1 MINMQTSTKINLIGI
16 YLLSFLFALIAITVI
31 TYFSRS
37 IKSVLIKSLVYISSS
52 GGIGGTIY
60 CIRGFYQSVTSKK
73 FDLGLT
79 WWYIFR
85 PIISIVIGIF
95 AYFLIVGGLLSLGS
109 ITAVD
114 YSRSVMFYCAISFL
128 AGFSFTQ
135 FADKLEELA
144 STMFA
149 KKKEEVNK

>member
-1 MINMQTSTKINLIGI
+1 MQPSTKINLVGI
-16 YLLSFLFALIAITVI
+16 YLLSFLFVLMVVTTI
-31 TYFSRS
+31 TYFSK
-37 IKSVLIKSLVYISSS
+37 IESVLIKSLIYIGSS
-52 GGIGGTIY
+52 GGIGGIIF
-60 CIRGFYQSVTSKK
+60 CIRGFYKSIVSKK
-73 FDLGLT
+73 FDSIWT

-85 PIISIVIGIF
+85 PFISIVIGVF
-95 AYFLIVGGLLSLGS
+95 VYFFIVGGLLSLGS
-109 ITAVD
+109 VAPVD

-149 KKKEEVNK
+149 KKKKEKVNK

>member
-1 MINMQTSTKINLIGI
+1 MISMQTSTKINLIGI
-16 YLLSFLFALIAITVI
+16 YLLSFLFVLIAITIIV
-31 TYFSRS
+31 YFSR
-37 IKSVLIKSLVYISSS
+37 IESVLIKSLIYIGSS
-52 GGIGGTIY
+52 GGIGGIIY
-60 CIRGFYQSVTSKK
+60 CIRGFYQSVASKQ
-73 FDLGLT
+73 FDFSWT

-85 PIISIVIGIF
+85 PFISIVIGIF
-95 AYFLIVGGLLSLGS
+95 VYFFIVGGLLSLGS

-144 STMFA
+144 STTFA
-149 KKKEEVNK
+149 KKREEANK

>member
-1 MINMQTSTKINLIGI
+1 MISMQPSTKINLIGI
-16 YLLSFLFALIAITVI
+16 YLLSFLFVLIAITII
-31 TYFSRS
+31 TYFSR
-37 IKSVLIKSLVYISSS
+37 IESVLMESLIYIGSS
-52 GGIGGTIY
+52 GGIGGIIY
-60 CIRGFYQSVTSKK
+60 CIRGFYQSVVSKQ
-73 FDLGLT
+73 FDFGWT

-85 PIISIVIGIF
+85 PFISIVMGVF
-95 AYFLIVGGLLSLGS
+95 AYFFIVGGLLSLGS

-144 STMFA
+144 STTFA
-149 KKKEEVNK
+149 KKREEVNK